1 MVNATN
7 YHQEANRV
15 SIRVLFIGEIVGKA
29 GVFCVKTLLPA
40 LKADRK
46 IDFVIANAEGTT
58 GGFGLGK
65 NHSIYLHKLG
75 IDVLTGGERIY
86 YKLDMVGHIQ
96 RAPYIL
102 RPANYPPG
110 NPGRGWRVYEIGDSK
125 IGVIC
130 LLGQSGFTRVHL
142 SNPYTFLPELLSR
155 VKQETPIVILDYHA
169 TTTAEKYAMFH
180 LADGK
185 VSAVIG
191 THTRALTADEAIL
204 PGGTGVIC
212 DTGRTGSSDSI
223 GGMEIET
230 ELQKFLTAIPERSKD
245 AWGGLELQ
253 GVILDIEEDGKTS
266 NIERIRMRC
275 EGQPNEG
282 NGNGED
288 DRGND
293 GDPGV

>member
-1 MVNATN
+1 MSV
-7 YHQEANRV
+7 
-15 SIRVLFIGEIVGKA
+15 RVLFIGEIVGKA
-29 GVFCVKTLLPA
+29 GVYCVKTLLPS
-40 LKADRK
+40 LKSERQ

-96 RAPYIL
+96 RSPYIL

-110 NPGRGWRVYEIGDSK
+110 NPGRGWRVYDVGDRK

-155 VKQETPIVILDYHA
+155 VKQETPIVILDFHA
-169 TTTAEKYAMFH
+169 TTTAEKYSMFH
-180 LADGK
+180 MADGRL
-185 VSAVIG
+185 SAVIG
-191 THTRALTADEAIL
+191 THSRALTADETIL

-212 DTGRTGSSDSI
+212 DTGRTGSSDSV

-230 ELQKFLTAIPERSKD
+230 EIQKFLTAIPERSKD
-245 AWGGLELQ
+245 AWDALELQ
-253 GVILDIEEDGKTS
+253 GVILDIDDSGKTT
-266 NIERIRMRC
+266 NIERIRLKC
-275 EGQPNEG
+275 EGKPDEG
-282 NGNGED
+282 RGNGED
-288 DRGND
+288 DQGND
-293 GDPGV
+293 SNSDV